1 MSKFQVFL
9 IVLYLF
15 FFGGVG
21 GWVLELLFRRFF
33 SGANPERKW
42 LNPGFLFGPC
52 LPLYGFGTVLLFI
65 LSELDHTLFGSFSG
79 TFWYYPVMF
88 VVMALAMTLLEYIV
102 GLVSFKGFHLR
113 LWDYSKLWG
122 NIQGIICPLFTFFWG
137 VLSLGYYFMLYPRLR
152 KLVEWFVAHPL
163 ASFMVGVCFGIFLI
177 DLCFSVHL
185 GAVVQKKA
193 AQIDKT
199 VYDAIDVQK
208 LWHKMQSRGGFFRF
222 VSTFPAAAF
231 YHDVKKLKKGLH
243 FPFGIW
249 YTGICKK
256 LRLSGK
262 EGGSLCFQSGN
273 ILFMALRACA
283 GSRKPGS

>member
-1 MSKFQVFL
+1 MSKFQIFL

-15 FFGGVG
+15 FFGAVG

-65 LSELDHTLFGSFSG
+65 LSELDHQLFGSFSG

-102 GLVSFKGFHLR
+102 GVVSFKGFHLR

-137 VLSLGYYFMLYPRLR
+137 VLAALYYFLLYPPLRRL
-152 KLVEWFVAHPL
+152 VVWFVAHPL
-163 ASFMVGVCFGIFLI
+163 FSFIVGVCFGIFLI
-177 DLCFSVHL
+177 DFAVSLHL
-185 GAVVQKKA
+185 GTALRKRAVEFDKSVESIDLQAIQRRLQK
-193 AQIDKT
+193 
-199 VYDAIDVQK
+199 
-208 LWHKMQSRGGFFRF
+208 RGGFFRF
-222 VSTFPAAAF
+222 TSIKPLTERIDAF
-231 YHDVKKLKKGLH
+231 DEFLH
-243 FPFGIW
+243 
-249 YTGICKK
+249 
-256 LRLSGK
+256 
-262 EGGSLCFQSGN
+262 
-273 ILFMALRACA
+273 
-283 GSRKPGS
+283 RKPGKNADTAK

>member
-1 MSKFQVFL
+1 MSKFQIFL
-9 IVLYLF
+9 IILYLF
-15 FFGGVG
+15 FFGSVG

-137 VLSLGYYFMLYPRLR
+137 VLSLGYYFLLYPRLR

-193 AQIDKT
+193 AQIDKS

-222 VSTFPAAAF
+222 VSIKPLTERIDAF
-231 YHDVKKLKKGLH
+231 DEFLH
-243 FPFGIW
+243 RRP
-249 YTGICKK
+249 
-256 LRLSGK
+256 
-262 EGGSLCFQSGN
+262 GGAN
-273 ILFMALRACA
+273 TAD
-283 GSRKPGS
+283 KP

>member
-1 MSKFQVFL
+1 MSKFQIFL

-137 VLSLGYYFMLYPRLR
+137 VLSLGVLLPALSETPEAGRVVRGAPAGLIHGRRVLR
-152 KLVEWFVAHPL
+152 
-163 ASFMVGVCFGIFLI
+163 
-177 DLCFSVHL
+177 
-185 GAVVQKKA
+185 
-193 AQIDKT
+193 
-199 VYDAIDVQK
+199 
-208 LWHKMQSRGGFFRF
+208 
-222 VSTFPAAAF
+222 
-231 YHDVKKLKKGLH
+231 H
-243 FPFGIW
+243 FPDRSVLLCPSGC
-249 YTGICKK
+249 GRAEKGRADRQE
-256 LRLSGK
+256 RL
-262 EGGSLCFQSGN
+262 
-273 ILFMALRACA
+273 
-283 GSRKPGS
+283 

>member
-1 MSKFQVFL
+1 MSKFQIFL

-15 FFGGVG
+15 FFGAVG

-52 LPLYGFGTVLLFI
+52 LPLYGFGTVLLFV
-65 LSELDHTLFGSFSG
+65 LSELDHQLFGSFSG

-88 VVMALAMTLLEYIV
+88 VVMALA
-102 GLVSFKGFHLR
+102 
-113 LWDYSKLWG
+113 
-122 NIQGIICPLFTFFWG
+122 
-137 VLSLGYYFMLYPRLR
+137 YYFLLYPRLR

-177 DLCFSVHL
+177 DLCFSIHL

-193 AQIDKT
+193 AEIDKN

-208 LWHKMQSRGGFFRF
+208 LWHKMQSRGGFFRL
-222 VSTFPAAAF
+222 VSIRPLTERIDAF
-231 YHDVKKLKKGLH
+231 DEFLH
-243 FPFGIW
+243 
-249 YTGICKK
+249 
-256 LRLSGK
+256 R
-262 EGGSLCFQSGN
+262 
-273 ILFMALRACA
+273 R
-283 GSRKPGS
+283 PGSMEKEK

>member
-113 LWDYSKLWG
+113 LVIINGLAAFILALTFG
-122 NIQGIICPLFTFFWG
+122 NLDLPAVHVFLGRSVAG
-137 VLSLGYYFMLYPRLR
+137 VLLPALSAASAAGRVVRGAPAGLVCGRCVLR
-152 KLVEWFVAHPL
+152 
-163 ASFMVGVCFGIFLI
+163 
-177 DLCFSVHL
+177 
-185 GAVVQKKA
+185 
-193 AQIDKT
+193 
-199 VYDAIDVQK
+199 
-208 LWHKMQSRGGFFRF
+208 
-222 VSTFPAAAF
+222 
-231 YHDVKKLKKGLH
+231 H
-243 FPFGIW
+243 FPH
-249 YTGICKK
+249 
-256 LRLSGK
+256 
-262 EGGSLCFQSGN
+262 
-273 ILFMALRACA
+273 
-283 GSRKPGS
+283 

>member
-1 MSKFQVFL
+1 MSRFQVFL

-21 GWVLELLFRRFF
+21 GWGLELFFRRFF

-137 VLSLGYYFMLYPRLR
+137 VLSLGYYFLLYPRLR

-193 AQIDKT
+193 AQIDKS

-208 LWHKMQSRGGFFRF
+208 LSDDLGIPVVPISAVKNQGVDELVKSA
-222 VSTFPAAAF
+222 STPSMNSCTAAQAAQ
-231 YHDVKKLKKGLH
+231 
-243 FPFGIW
+243 IRR
-249 YTGICKK
+249 T
-256 LRLSGK
+256 
-262 EGGSLCFQSGN
+262 
-273 ILFMALRACA
+273 
-283 GSRKPGS
+283 SRKVVRRSEEKRKKS

>member
-1 MSKFQVFL
+1 MSKFQIFL

-15 FFGGVG
+15 FFGAVG

-65 LSELDHTLFGSFSG
+65 LSELDHQLFGSFSG

-102 GLVSFKGFHLR
+102 GVVSFKGFHLR

-122 NIQGIICPLFTFFWG
+122 NVQGIICPLFTFFWG
-137 VLSLGYYFMLYPRLR
+137 VLSLAYYFLLYPRLR

-177 DLCFSVHL
+177 DLCSPSIS
-185 GAVVQKKA
+185 ARSCRKRPPRS
-193 AQIDKT
+193 I
-199 VYDAIDVQK
+199 
-208 LWHKMQSRGGFFRF
+208 KMYMTP
-222 VSTFPAAAF
+222 STCRSCGIKCSPAAASS
-231 YHDVKKLKKGLH
+231 D
-243 FPFGIW
+243 
-249 YTGICKK
+249 
-256 LRLSGK
+256 
-262 EGGSLCFQSGN
+262 LCPLG
-273 ILFMALRACA
+273 
-283 GSRKPGS
+283 P

>member
-137 VLSLGYYFMLYPRLR
+137 VLSALYYFLLYPPLRRL
-152 KLVEWFVAHPL
+152 VVWFVAHPL
-163 ASFMVGVCFGIFLI
+163 FSFIVGVCFGIFLI
-177 DLCFSVHL
+177 DFAVSLHL
-185 GAVVQKKA
+185 GTALRKRAVEFDKSVESIDLQAIQRRLQK
-193 AQIDKT
+193 
-199 VYDAIDVQK
+199 
-208 LWHKMQSRGGFFRF
+208 RGGFFRF
-222 VSTFPAAAF
+222 TSIKPLTERIDAF
-231 YHDVKKLKKGLH
+231 DEFLH
-243 FPFGIW
+243 
-249 YTGICKK
+249 
-256 LRLSGK
+256 
-262 EGGSLCFQSGN
+262 
-273 ILFMALRACA
+273 
-283 GSRKPGS
+283 RKPGKKADTAK